1 MLFCLGLLD
10 GGGSNS
16 NRRRVGVWGSG
27 VGWESVSIGFEN
39 LCAVH
44 VYAVQT
50 STVACLVD
58 SLVFPVTF
66 CTKVSSTEPAELE
79 PAPLVWVRCANS
91 MPLHRSSS
99 HAAACQFLSACLW
112 IKERF
117 FLIPI
122 CLATER
128 AVAAPSVRFRM
139 RLNTLS
145 FIPNRLA
152 TREAG

>member
-16 NRRRVGVWGSG
+16 NRREVGVLGSG
-27 VGWESVSIGFEN
+27 VGWKSLSIGFEN
-39 LCAVH
+39 QRTALLLW
-44 VYAVQT
+44 VQT
-50 STVACLVD
+50 STVACLVA
-58 SLVFPVTF
+58 SLVLPVTF
-66 CTKVSSTEPAELE
+66 CTRVSSTEPCELE
-79 PAPLVWVRCANS
+79 PVPLVWVRCAYS
-91 MPLHRSSS
+91 VPLQRSSN

-117 FLIPI
+117 FLTPLS
-122 CLATER
+122 LARER
-128 AVAAPSVRFRM
+128 ATAAPSVRFRM

-145 FIPNRLA
+145 FNPSKFA